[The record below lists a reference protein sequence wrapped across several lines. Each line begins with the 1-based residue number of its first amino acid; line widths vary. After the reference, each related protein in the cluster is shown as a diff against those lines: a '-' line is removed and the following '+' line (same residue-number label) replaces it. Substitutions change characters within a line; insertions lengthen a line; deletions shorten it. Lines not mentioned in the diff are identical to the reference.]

1 VQQTQTVP
9 SLGRKAHFD
18 ESRIQKSH
26 TPVSSERHRLM
37 GQRKQP
43 HTVKCLLTWYNKLYN
58 YEKKKSWSNNK
69 KKTDEFRF
77 IQLLVKLSLSIDLKP
92 QPHVYGTPLLSL

>member
-1 VQQTQTVP
+1 VRLTQTAP
-9 SLGRKAHFD
+9 SLSLKDHFD
-18 ESRIQKSH
+18 ETRIQSH
-26 TPVSSERHRLM
+26 TPVLSEQHQLM
-37 GQRKQP
+37 GQQKQP
-43 HTVKCLLTWYNKLYN
+43 HTEKCLLTWFNKPYN

-77 IQLLVKLSLSIDLKP
+77 SQLLVKLSLSIDLKP